1 MSFSLA
7 AVAHYHRHIKKQNL
21 QPSPTMIIILV
32 EEGQCRPHA
41 LSRTNDIADLRF
53 VVTGEH
59 ESVKER

>member
-7 AVAHYHRHIKKQNL
+7 AVAHYHRHTKKQNL
-21 QPSPTMIIILV
+21 QPSPTIIIILV

-41 LSRTNDIADLRF
+41 LTQTDDIADLWF

-59 ESVKER
+59 KSIKER